1 VQLLVT
7 SQGILSCEWSLT
19 LFASVW
25 PGAGIFTSTSAFA
38 SLSLSLSLS
47 LMVGLTYDCARV
59 SIVVSCHVSIDNP
72 SPHGGRRQRER
83 GNGVPA
89 NARPWR
95 KTFGRSDTPLMWIS
109 WLRCTRLQPS
119 GVDILGEGEGF
130 LGVEGKFLSIGR
142 HYFVGD
148 ADPRLDD
155 ATVANIYIYIYILY
169 LLYIHIIHTY
179 IHIIHTYIYIFI
191 SPRFS
196 VPNRFSNRRSDP
208 EHLFSSAAA
217 HEGTREI
224 AIGN

>member
-1 VQLLVT
+1 LHRYGLAPVSSRQHQHL
-7 SQGILSCEWSLT
+7 
-19 LFASVW
+19 
-25 PGAGIFTSTSAFA
+25 P
-38 SLSLSLSLS
+38 LSLSLSLS

-95 KTFGRSDTPLMWIS
+95 KTFGRSDTPLMCIS
-109 WLRCTRLQPS
+109 SLRCTRLQPS

-155 ATVANIYIYIYILY
+155 ATVANIYIYIYI
-169 LLYIHIIHTY
+169 YIILIIYTYYTY
-179 IHIIHTYIYIFI
+179 IYTYYTYIYIHLHLPQILGPESILQPTVRSRASFLFGR
-191 SPRFS
+191 SPR
-196 VPNRFSNRRSDP
+196 
-208 EHLFSSAAA
+208 
-217 HEGTREI
+217 
-224 AIGN
+224 GNKGDRHR